1 MGAPSIV
8 AHQAG
13 HDPGGEPASHYP
25 AYPPSRGWSSVAASS
40 EVALVPIDAAG
51 SRGGDAMDEDDDLP
65 TRSLVD
71 TDPADVAGQL
81 AGGIRQRRGGESQEA
96 ARNGGRFGS
105 RIDPDAKRDTWVVV
119 WGVPPGK
126 SNDVLS
132 CFSQFGHVEEQR
144 GVPDSNWL
152 YLKYATRLQAEKA
165 LAAGHGSRLTNTV
178 MLGVQK
184 VVEDEVWYSL
194 REGRIPPLA
203 AAQPLL
209 GTGSSTSA
217 RPSTAQRSGRDEQT
231 VDDADLLGAPPQ
243 RPRGEAS
250 ICGRIKQFFGFYQ

>member
-1 MGAPSIV
+1 MFGMGAPSVV
-8 AHQAG
+8 AQQAG
-13 HDPGGEPASHYP
+13 YDQGGEPVSHYP
-25 AYPPSRGWSSVAASS
+25 THSSSRGWSSVPAGS

-71 TDPADVAGQL
+71 TDPAEVADQL

-132 CFSQFGHVEEQR
+132 SFSQFGHVEEQR

-152 YLKYATRLQAEKA
+152 YLK
-165 LAAGHGSRLTNTV
+165 
-178 MLGVQK
+178 
-184 VVEDEVWYSL
+184 
-194 REGRIPPLA
+194 
-203 AAQPLL
+203 
-209 GTGSSTSA
+209 
-217 RPSTAQRSGRDEQT
+217 
-231 VDDADLLGAPPQ
+231 
-243 RPRGEAS
+243 
-250 ICGRIKQFFGFYQ
+250 